1 MAESYVTSLILLD
14 EDKILADLNSTA
26 IELGLINNVFE
37 TSRIY
42 IYYAVFA
49 RVLGNI
55 TQTIAQYINNI
66 DIETTTD
73 EALLEQMIKPF
84 VRKKESR
91 VAKVILEFKRR
102 SDFDQSLASQIFI
115 PREFEVMTEGDDP
128 IIFRTVE
135 SRVLWKNSYRVLV
148 PAYSVEFGSLNNLM
162 ANTLTYFDDDS
173 GLLQEIEVTN
183 PYPAYGAR
191 DEETAFDT
199 RNRLDMFRYGRDGN
213 KEYLQELIFENGVS
227 YHGYNLVEYWGGAG
241 NVLIALD
248 VASEEE
254 YYDIIQNIEAS
265 KGAVGVKYHYCRVNY
280 VYANIDVIVRVTN
293 DRMYTEYQANEIE
306 EHVFT
311 ATQLYFDNQMYVGR
325 KLSKNRLEAF
335 ILQYLVDEKYDI
347 YEIELKVTP
356 QDESEF
362 DEEKQQI
369 KINEFE
375 RLVPNRIFTDIEYD
389 VDDEYE

>member
-26 IELGLINNVFE
+26 IKLGLINNVFE

-91 VAKVILEFKRR
+91 VAKVILEFRRR

-128 IIFRTVE
+128 IIFRTAE
-135 SRVLWKNSYRVLV
+135 SRVLWKDSYRVLV

>member
-91 VAKVILEFKRR
+91 VAKVILEFRRR

-128 IIFRTVE
+128 IIFRTAE
-135 SRVLWKNSYRVLV
+135 SRVLWKDSYRVLV

-199 RNRLDMFRYGRDGN
+199 RNRLDMFRYGRDGS
-213 KEYLQELIFENGVS
+213 KGYLQELIFENGVS

-325 KLSKNRLEAF
+325 KLSKNRLESF

>member
-91 VAKVILEFKRR
+91 VAKVILEFRRR

-128 IIFRTVE
+128 IIFRTAE
-135 SRVLWKNSYRVLV
+135 SRVLWKDSYRVLV

-199 RNRLDMFRYGRDGN
+199 RNRLDMFRYGRDGS
-213 KEYLQELIFENGVS
+213 KGYLQELIFENGVS

-280 VYANIDVIVRVTN
+280 VYANIDVIVRVIN

-325 KLSKNRLEAF
+325 KLSKNRLESF

>member
-84 VRKKESR
+84 VRKRESR

-128 IIFRTVE
+128 IIFRTAE